1 MQALRGLFGGR
12 GRAVNCML
20 VFSFSLSL
28 SLVIFSFP
36 VARNQ

>member
-12 GRAVNCML
+12 GRTVNCML
-20 VFSFSLSL
+20 VFSF